1 MECPTLYVKAAGMSY
16 NKAVGNN
23 QGCRKHNFYAKRQN
37 NKILLFALICLWW
50 LTCAP
55 LSAMVQSTK
64 KKKSKAKQ
72 SSGDYRPSV

>member
-37 NKILLFALICLWW
+37 NKILLFALICL
-50 LTCAP
+50 
-55 LSAMVQSTK
+55 
-64 KKKSKAKQ
+64 
-72 SSGDYRPSV
+72 